1 MPLVADRFLFNKIN
15 KEALEE
21 QSADAEKIKKEI
33 QKIYS
38 KKEDITPT
46 ETMNERDYSFFLK
59 RANDFGFSL
68 FDFLKVFEDVQDA
81 NFVNNV
87 NSAYADVLS
96 DWNNLGLSLS
106 RLKYKKLIE
115 ADKRIVKNRIDEF
128 KPSLQIISTELQN
141 NANDEP
147 DFLEL
152 KNKIDIII
160 RQINEDLYDQ
170 ISYDI

>member
-15 KEALEE
+15 KEAVEE

-68 FDFLKVFEDVQDA
+68 FDFLKVFEDIGDA
-81 NFVNNV
+81 NFVNDV
-87 NSAYADVLS
+87 NRVNTISH
-96 DWNNLGLSLS
+96 
-106 RLKYKKLIE
+106 IE
-115 ADKRIVKNRIDEF
+115 ATAGELSNAYGLGHIWVNAGEVVKLKIADTTGTGNGTVYNWN
-128 KPSLQIISTELQN
+128 II
-141 NANDEP
+141 
-147 DFLEL
+147 LERVG
-152 KNKIDIII
+152 N
-160 RQINEDLYDQ
+160 
-170 ISYDI
+170 